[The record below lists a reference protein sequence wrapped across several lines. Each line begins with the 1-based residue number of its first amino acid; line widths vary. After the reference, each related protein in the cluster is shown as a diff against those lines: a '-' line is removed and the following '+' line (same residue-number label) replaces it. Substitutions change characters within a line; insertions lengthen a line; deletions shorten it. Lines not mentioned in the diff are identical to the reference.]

1 MQNAELAQ
9 QIGISIP
16 SVACQRSLD
25 ENFKWGSDRANLIQD
40 GIPSQDV
47 IVVSAA
53 SPVNYLDVRR
63 LKEVGFF
70 SLFRSAQLLSNYL
83 VVPNPMKAG
92 KRQGSPAESRR
103 SAAKKG

>member
-1 MQNAELAQ
+1 
-9 QIGISIP
+9 
-16 SVACQRSLD
+16 
-25 ENFKWGSDRANLIQD
+25 
-40 GIPSQDV
+40 
-47 IVVSAA
+47 
-53 SPVNYLDVRR
+53 
-63 LKEVGFF
+63 VGFF